1 MVVKIKKELYEK
13 EKEKIFSDIMEI
25 AWHRTVVKDLR
36 YEDLEFLK
44 DYKGKPEYFD
54 KLLEIIETWID
65 SFDNDR
71 DYASVAM
78 FNWAVKKYIREVTR
92 GTNATR
98 DIAEKRILN
107 KIKNY
112 KELLE
117 V

>member
-13 EKEKIFSDIMEI
+13 EKEKIFSSII
-25 AWHRTVVKDLR
+25 ATDWHRRTIRDLR
-36 YEDLEFLK
+36 SDSLEFLK
-44 DYKGKPEYFD
+44 GYKGKPKYFE
-54 KLLEIIETWID
+54 KLLEEIETWID
-65 SFDNDR
+65 NFDNNRGYED
-71 DYASVAM
+71 VAM